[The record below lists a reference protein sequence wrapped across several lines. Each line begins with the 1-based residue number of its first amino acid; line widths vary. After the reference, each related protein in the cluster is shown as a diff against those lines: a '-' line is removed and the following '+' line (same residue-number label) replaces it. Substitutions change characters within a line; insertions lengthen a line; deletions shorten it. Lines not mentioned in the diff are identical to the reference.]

1 MIELKAVRE
10 SKSVAKIVGCES
22 KLLRALGLGRSQEI
36 RQADSSFSKDL
47 IKHSS
52 RTQNTDIE
60 LTKFL
65 CDNSLSL
72 SAANQTFVC
81 EN

>member
-1 MIELKAVRE
+1 MRE
-10 SKSVAKIVGCES
+10 SKSVAEINGCGS
-22 KLLRALGLGRSQEI
+22 NKLKASSLGYSQEI

-52 RTQNTDIE
+52 RTQNTYIE

-65 CDNSLSL
+65 CVNSRSL